1 MDEREEA
8 YQKLV
13 EERSTYLRSY
23 ANRTFSATNRDN
35 EAYDRLLDEL
45 QCEELETFKDA
56 AKDQAR
62 AAVEHFKDD
71 FIFKIRSAIRE
82 AYQRQDELNRI
93 ISKLDFG
100 KDKYQF
106 VITKN
111 KGPDGKYYKMFMD
124 DSLQIHPASLDDGME
139 NQMNLFT
146 MEHEEQYADLMDELI
161 SIFLPP
167 NVFILRYAADRAWRK
182 RHENRFEQNDQEKFR
197 RRRAEPAVCG
207 TSCQLCTDLPD

>member
-1 MDEREEA
+1 MTLTNGNFRNILQADARKNYEYLQKQKIASRYPKMDEREEA

-106 VITKN
+106 VITEKQRTGR
-111 KGPDGKYYKMFMD
+111 K
-124 DSLQIHPASLDDGME
+124 
-139 NQMNLFT
+139 
-146 MEHEEQYADLMDELI
+146 
-161 SIFLPP
+161 
-167 NVFILRYAADRAWRK
+167 IL
-182 RHENRFEQNDQEKFR
+182 
-197 RRRAEPAVCG
+197 
-207 TSCQLCTDLPD
+207 